1 MFVGHGTV
9 DVEARR
15 QERTRGAMRVTV
27 PEGANFFTYPSAD
40 VILELLKKYKTIAVV
55 GLSSNPMRPS
65 FGVTEYMQGEGY
77 RIIPVNPNE
86 KEVLGEK
93 SYARLEDVPEKIDIV
108 NIFRRAEDVPPVV
121 ESAIR
126 VGAKVVWMQQGIEN
140 EEAAEKARAAGLVV
154 IEDACIL
161 VEHRR
166 RARDLKQ

>member
-1 MFVGHGTV
+1 
-9 DVEARR
+9 
-15 QERTRGAMRVTV
+15 MRVTV

-40 VILELLKKYKTIAVV
+40 VILEILKKYRTIAVV
-55 GLSSNPMRPS
+55 GLSSNPTRPS

-86 KEVLGEK
+86 TEVLGEK
-93 SYARLEDVPEKIDIV
+93 SYARLEEVPEKIDIE
-108 NIFRRAEDVPPVV
+108 NIFRRAGDVPPVV

-126 VGAKVVWMQQGIEN
+126 IGAKAVWMQQGIEN
-140 EEAAEKARAAGLVV
+140 EAAVVRARAAGLVV

>member
-1 MFVGHGTV
+1 
-9 DVEARR
+9 
-15 QERTRGAMRVTV
+15 MRVLL
-27 PEGANFFTYPSAD
+27 PSNANECVRANCD
-40 VILELLKKYKTIAVV
+40 AVLELLKNYKTIAVV

-65 FGVTEYMQGEGY
+65 FGVTEYMQSAGY

-108 NIFRRAEDVPPVV
+108 NVFRRAEDVPPVV

-126 VGAKVVWMQQGIEN
+126 IGAKAVWMQSGIEN
-140 EEAAEKARAAGLVV
+140 EEAAERARAAGLMVV
-154 IEDACIL
+154 EDVCIL

-166 RARDLKQ
+166 RVSELTR